1 MDDCCGVPGAN
12 GYETMF
18 SARFARDLARR
29 YRRKGLTRTE
39 QRIVDFLDGTGIAG
53 ATVLEVGGGI
63 GVIQLELLA
72 RGASRAVN
80 LELSSAYEPEAA
92 ALIADAGVIGRVKR
106 IVGVDLAQRP
116 DEVERADVVV
126 LNRVV
131 CCYPAFDPLLSAA
144 AGRARRTVVFSHP
157 PRWWLTRSLVA
168 SKNLL
173 YRATGRTY
181 RAFVHS
187 PEAMVAVLRRQGL
200 EPVLRSHGAAWCVV
214 GATRP

>member
-1 MDDCCGVPGAN
+1 MDDCCGVPGVD
-12 GYETMF
+12 GYEAVF
-18 SARFARDLARR
+18 SAKFARDLARR

-72 RGASRAVN
+72 RGASHAVN

-92 ALIADAGVIGRVKR
+92 ALNARAGVTDRVTR

-116 DEVERADVVV
+116 DAVEPADVVV

-131 CCYPAFDPLLSAA
+131 CCYPAFDALLSAA
-144 AGRARRTVVFSHP
+144 AGRARRTIVFSHP
-157 PRWWLTRSLVA
+157 PRWWLTRFLVA
-168 SKNLL
+168 SENLVG
-173 YRATGRTY
+173 RVTGRTY

-187 PEAMVAVLRRQGL
+187 PEAMVAVIRREGL
-200 EPVLRSHGAAWCVV
+200 EPVLRSRGAAWCVV
-214 GATRP
+214 GASRP

>member
-1 MDDCCGVPGAN
+1 MDDCCGVPGAD
-12 GYETMF
+12 GYEAMF
-18 SARFARDLARR
+18 SAKFARDLARR

-72 RGASRAVN
+72 HGASHAVN

-92 ALIADAGVIGRVKR
+92 ALTARAGVTDKVTR

-116 DEVERADVVV
+116 DAVERADVVV

-131 CCYPAFDPLLSAA
+131 CCYPAFDALLSAA
-144 AGRARRTVVFSHP
+144 AGRARRTIVFSHP
-157 PRWWLTRSLVA
+157 PRWWLTRLLAASENLV
-168 SKNLL
+168 
-173 YRATGRTY
+173 YRVTGRTY

-187 PEAMVAVLRRQGL
+187 PEAMVAVIRRQGL
-200 EPVLRSHGAAWCVV
+200 VPVLRSRGAVWCVV
-214 GATRP
+214 GASRP